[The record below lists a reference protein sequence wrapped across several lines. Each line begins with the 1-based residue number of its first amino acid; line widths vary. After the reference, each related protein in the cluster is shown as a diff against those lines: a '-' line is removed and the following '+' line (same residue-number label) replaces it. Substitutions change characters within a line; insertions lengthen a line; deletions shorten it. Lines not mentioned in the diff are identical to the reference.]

1 MIPNEVAEKN
11 TQDNAVYEKLAAAL
25 DKLPNGFPQTP
36 TRLDLQ
42 ILKKLFTP
50 DQAALA
56 CQLTGTLEIVD
67 DIAKRVG
74 ISVEEVTNRL
84 IELRALGLARTD
96 SSERTKESLMNVAK
110 EGKLCFR
117 LAPFFIGF
125 FEAQTPTLTHEL
137 AHLFE
142 DYLVNGGAMGTMG
155 LQPAFLRV
163 IPAQTTVKMEEILPY
178 DEAQKLILS
187 AKIYHVADC
196 SCRTQQDRLGD
207 RKCKFPLHNCL
218 TLYNVERAPIPG
230 DVTQAEALALLDTCE
245 KEGLVHCVNNVMG
258 STEGSVSLICNC
270 CGCCC
275 VVLRGINEWGI
286 EKSVAAANYYADLD
300 PNFCLGCGICVD
312 RCQVHAITEQDG
324 VSVVDRAKC
333 IGCGLCVTG
342 CPNKVAALK
351 KKPEAEI
358 VNPPADFAT
367 WEHVRLHNR
376 GLK

>member
-11 TQDNAVYEKLAAAL
+11 AQDNAVYEKLAAAL
-25 DKLPNGFPQTP
+25 DKLPNGFPPTP

-50 DQAALA
+50 EQAALA
-56 CQLTGTLEIVD
+56 CQLTGTMEVVD
-67 DIAKRVG
+67 DVAKRLG

-96 SSERTKESLMNVAK
+96 SSERTKEALMNVAK
-110 EGKLCFR
+110 EGKLRFR
-117 LAPFFIGF
+117 LAPFFVGF
-125 FEAQTPTLTHEL
+125 FETQTPTLTHEL

-142 DYLVNGGAMGTMG
+142 DYLVNGGAVGIMG
-155 LQPAFLRV
+155 LQPAVLRV
-163 IPAQTTVKMEEILPY
+163 IPAQTTVKREEILPY
-178 DEAQKLILS
+178 DEVQKLILS

-196 SCRTQQDRLGD
+196 SCRTQQERLGD
-207 RKCKFPLHNCL
+207 RKCKLPLHTCL
-218 TLYNVERAPIPG
+218 TLYNVERSPIPG

-258 STEGSVSLICNC
+258 STEGSVSFICNC

-275 VVLRGINEWGI
+275 IVLRGINEWGI
-286 EKSVAAANYYADLD
+286 EKSVAVANYYAMVETDL
-300 PNFCLGCGICVD
+300 CIGCGNCVD
-312 RCQVHAITEQDG
+312 RCQVNAITLENDAA
-324 VSVVDRAKC
+324 VVNRKKC

-342 CPNKVAALK
+342 CTSSAASLK
-351 KKPEAEI
+351 RKPDAEI
-358 VNPPADFAT
+358 VIPPADFAT
-367 WEHVRLHNR
+367 WEHERLHNR